1 MMLFLVVGLFFVDH
15 FKMVPQNQKKVDEIL
30 HKTPY
35 KVSFVDERVVVPV
48 RGGES
53 SATLAHKILH
63 HFSRAQGPERQRMP
77 RRRWGVV
84 IASPLSVPL

>member
-1 MMLFLVVGLFFVDH
+1 
-15 FKMVPQNQKKVDEIL
+15 MVPQNQKKLDEIL

-53 SATLAHKILH
+53 SERAVCGETAVKGARKARDRARRKFWLKAAKAAKVPHPGEPKAAKVTHPPRLA
-63 HFSRAQGPERQRMP
+63 
-77 RRRWGVV
+77 
-84 IASPLSVPL
+84 

>member
-1 MMLFLVVGLFFVDH
+1 MILFWSLASFLLTFLDI
-15 FKMVPQNQKKVDEIL
+15 KMVPQNQKKLDEIL

-53 SATLAHKILH
+53 SAP
-63 HFSRAQGPERQRMP
+63 Q
-77 RRRWGVV
+77 
-84 IASPLSVPL
+84 